1 MHYEARFNTHR
12 LSARW
17 MPTIAPAD
25 MLLSDNVVEK
35 HKIK

>member
-1 MHYEARFNTHR
+1 MDTLA
-12 LSARW
+12 SGW

-35 HKIK
+35 CKIE